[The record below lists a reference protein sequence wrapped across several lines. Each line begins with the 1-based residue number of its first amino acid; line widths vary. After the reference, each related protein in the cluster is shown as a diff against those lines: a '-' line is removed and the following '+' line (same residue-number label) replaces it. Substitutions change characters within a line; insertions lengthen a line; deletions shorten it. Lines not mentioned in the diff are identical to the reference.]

1 MDTTNFLDWS
11 YLGNSLRAWLL
22 FLAVAIGVTALLTGA
37 REMLSRRFLR
47 LGQRS
52 ENEAPRLIGLLL
64 RRTRPAALLA
74 VGLALALLTIVPPPG
89 LQRVSDWYVLVALV
103 VQAALWANT
112 VIGFWVKRTTER
124 QLTEDAA
131 TATTIAAGGIAL
143 RVGVWIM
150 AVLLT
155 LHNLGFNVTALLTG
169 LGIGGLA
176 IALAVQSVL
185 GDLLAALSIVLD
197 KPFVVGDFLV
207 VDEHRGTVEYIG
219 LKTTRLRSL
228 SGEQIIVSNSDLLK
242 SRIRN
247 FKRMFERRIVF
258 SVGVTYQTPHE
269 KLERMP
275 AMIREIIE
283 AQQNVRF
290 DRAHFQKYGDS
301 SLDFEMVYFVT
312 LPDYNIFMDV
322 QQAINLEIYRRFVA
336 EGIEFAYPTRTVH
349 MASESPAPAEPVGSP
364 A

>member
-1 MDTTNFLDWS
+1 MDTTNFLDWN
-11 YLGNSLRAWLL
+11 YLDNPLRSWLY
-22 FLAVAIGVTALLTGA
+22 FLLVVVGATALLVGL
-37 REMLSRRFLR
+37 REVLSRRFLR
-47 LGQRS
+47 MGERK
-52 ENEAPRLIGLLL
+52 ENDAPRLIGLLV
-64 RRTRPAALLA
+64 RRTRPVALVAAAL
-74 VGLALALLTIVPPPG
+74 GLALLTIIPPPG
-89 LQRVSDWYVLVALV
+89 LRRVIGWYVLVALV
-103 VQAALWANT
+103 LQAALWANT
-112 VIGFWVKRTTER
+112 VIGFWVKRTTAR

-131 TATTIAAGGIAL
+131 TATTIGALGIAL
-143 RVGVWIM
+143 RIGVWIM

-155 LHNLGFNVTALLTG
+155 LHNLGLNVTALLTG

-269 KLERMP
+269 KLQRMP
-275 AMIREIIE
+275 VMIREIIE
-283 AQQNVRF
+283 SQQNVRF

-312 LPDYNIFMDV
+312 LPDYNIYMDV
-322 QQAINLEIYRRFVA
+322 QQAINLEIYRRFTA

-349 MASESPAPAEPVGSP
+349 MASESPVPFEPAGSP